1 MRFDLVV
8 IGGGTAGTT
17 AAVTAS
23 SMGRKAA
30 VVEKDTLGGT

>member
-1 MRFDLVV
+1 MKFDVVV

-23 SMGRKAA
+23 SMGRKVAL
-30 VVEKDTLGGT
+30 VEKNTLGGT